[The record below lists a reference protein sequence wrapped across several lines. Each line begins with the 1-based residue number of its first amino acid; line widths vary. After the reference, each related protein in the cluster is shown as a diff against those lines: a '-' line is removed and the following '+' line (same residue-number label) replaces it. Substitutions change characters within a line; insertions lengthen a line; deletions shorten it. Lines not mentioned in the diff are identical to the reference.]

1 MALFEFTDKDGQSFK
16 ANLTLAKA
24 TELADDQGLK
34 FEMIHG
40 GTSGHG
46 VPGEDF

>member
-1 MALFEFTDKDGQSFK
+1 MALFEFEDSNGKKFRED
-16 ANLTLAKA
+16 LTLAKA
-24 TELADDQGLK
+24 TQLADEKNLR

-46 VPGEDF
+46 TPGEDF

>member
-16 ANLTLAKA
+16 ANLSLAKA
-24 TELADDQGLK
+24 VQMADDQGLK

-46 VPGEDF
+46 IPGEDF

>member
-1 MALFEFTDKDGQSFK
+1 MALFEFVDKEGNSFK
-16 ANLTLAKA
+16 ANLTLSRA
-24 TELADDQGLK
+24 TQLADKQNLK
-34 FEMIHG
+34 FEMLHG

>member
-1 MALFEFTDKDGQSFK
+1 MALFEFTDLNGESFRVD
-16 ANLTLAKA
+16 LTLAKA
-24 TELADDQGLK
+24 TELADLKGLK

-46 VPGEDF
+46 TPGEDF